1 MQFKEK
7 LMSEAWE
14 NGKKKILGPTLACLA
29 QILQLKVFANFATK
43 ECYLCLLSKIV
54 SSCYTMQVKEKL
66 TSHTWENSEKPNFG
80 PSFHQ
85 FRSIFLVGFT
95 STSCQALL
103 QPIILGNELMN

>member
-1 MQFKEK
+1 M
-7 LMSEAWE
+7 A
-14 NGKKKILGPTLACLA
+14 KKKILGPTLACLA

-54 SSCYTMQVKEKL
+54 SSCYTVQVKEKL